1 MKSIEKAG
9 GLIGQAKSM
18 IHGTTVGENTLIQR
32 SGPKIGLIATKGQRD
47 RIEIQRC
54 NLLWSFD
61 FYYRKPI
68 PLVPRILRKEVS
80 ERTEYDGNVLVPV
93 DKEEVVQAAREL
105 VNDGHIT
112 AIAILFLNSYVNSRN
127 EEEARK

>member
-1 MKSIEKAG
+1 MVGQQKRISVDVGGTFTDAVMVDDQTGEINVWKVPSTPDDRSIGVMKSIEKAG

-61 FYYRKPI
+61 FY
-68 PLVPRILRKEVS
+68 
-80 ERTEYDGNVLVPV
+80 
-93 DKEEVVQAAREL
+93 
-105 VNDGHIT
+105 
-112 AIAILFLNSYVNSRN
+112 
-127 EEEARK
+127 